1 VETLPGI
8 VVQYSPMLQYL
19 SQDHNGR
26 RMANIER
33 IQLNIYTEIIY
44 GLRVKE
50 SERSISRD
58 LGISR
63 PVVHK
68 YQLKTLLVGKLDNP
82 QKFPGRE
89 KFVPESGK
97 NSRPVRLFSR

>member
-1 VETLPGI
+1 
-8 VVQYSPMLQYL
+8 MLQYL

-68 YQLKTLLVGKLDNP
+68 YQLKTLLVGKLDNS
-82 QKFPGRE
+82 QKFPG
-89 KFVPESGK
+89 GK
-97 NSRPVRLFSR
+97 NLYPNQAKIAVRYVYLIAD